1 MIIYH
6 IFLCSENK
14 SDPERVKARDKVKA
28 LEMSECTQVEEYL
41 LTGFQL
47 APFSNWHESSHP
59 KPLNWFANVVE
70 IAEISRIRDARNYG
84 KIAAKN
90 NVLYPC

>member
-1 MIIYH
+1 MT
-6 IFLCSENK
+6 
-14 SDPERVKARDKVKA
+14 RKARDKSRRLRCLSA
-28 LEMSECTQVEEYL
+28 LEVEEYL

-47 APFSNWHESSHP
+47 ALFSNWHESSHL

-70 IAEISRIRDARNYG
+70 IAEISRIGDARNYG

-90 NVLYPC
+90 TVL